1 MSTLVAFTESL
12 PVASSHQAAPG
23 HKAALLRDAVAP
35 TASFVA
41 DDYCE
46 VTARHSAG
54 IYVDFADVDAPLTI
68 ALEVSRDAVTWSSL
82 MEDDPDVAG
91 ESIPWQRVLT
101 PNDIDTSSTPWTGSA
116 LFPVALAAG
125 INFVRTKT
133 KRNSGSTTGTVS
145 VRLVAGVT
153 I

>member
-23 HKAALLRDAVAP
+23 HKAALLRDAVTP
-35 TASFVA
+35 TATLVA

-46 VTARHSAG
+46 VTARHSCG
-54 IYVDFADVDAPLTI
+54 LYVDFADVDAPLTV
-68 ALEVSRDAVTWSSL
+68 ALEVSPDKTNWYSL

-101 PNDIDTSSTPWTGSA
+101 PNDIDTSSTPWTGGA
-116 LFPVALAAG
+116 MFPVALAAG
-125 INFVRTKT
+125 INFIRTKT
-133 KRNSGSTTGTVS
+133 KRNSGSDTGTVS
-145 VRLVAGVT
+145 VMLVAGVT